1 MAQMQNRAQPVLLGV
16 AVRVGVQGLALG
28 RPKVTSVPLE
38 VELETVQ
45 AFSMGH
51 VAVSSL
57 PRQSQTSYI
66 MVFHPSLFRTRDVGL
81 NIPRRQEKVQ
91 EILHSWRSWNW
102 PHPSAQ
108 QGAEPGFRCKPVGT
122 QVLFFASCT
131 LGQRPA
137 VRDIGMHVCAHTHT
151 GSRESTEHS
160 PILSLCHMHPR
171 WSGQMQE
178 LLSAGTPEIISC
190 LFKQLKQ
197 PNVFSRVG
205 FLDR

>member
-1 MAQMQNRAQPVLLGV
+1 MPRASLRFLQADAGAAVGLGSGIAGRVIRGLQETRVWGCPWLRCRMGPQPVLLGV

-57 PRQSQTSYI
+57 PRQSQTSYV

-81 NIPRRQEKVQ
+81 NIPRRQEKAQ

-102 PHPSAQ
+102 PHPSASKGQ
-108 QGAEPGFRCKPVGT
+108 SQDSGASRWEPKSCSSLPAHWGN
-122 QVLFFASCT
+122 VLPFVT
-131 LGQRPA
+131 
-137 VRDIGMHVCAHTHT
+137 
-151 GSRESTEHS
+151 
-160 PILSLCHMHPR
+160 
-171 WSGQMQE
+171 
-178 LLSAGTPEIISC
+178 
-190 LFKQLKQ
+190 
-197 PNVFSRVG
+197 
-205 FLDR
+205 